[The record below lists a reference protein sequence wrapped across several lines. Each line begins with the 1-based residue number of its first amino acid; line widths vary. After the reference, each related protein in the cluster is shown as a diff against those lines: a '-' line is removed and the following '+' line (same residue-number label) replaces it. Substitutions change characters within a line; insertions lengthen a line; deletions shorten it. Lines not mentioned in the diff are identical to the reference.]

1 MLNTVEAIRQR
12 RSVRAFLP
20 EEVPQALLDEIF
32 TLAQQAPSNCNTQP
46 WIVHVVAGAKARS
59 LKQRLTAAATDP
71 SQHRPDFPFD
81 GRYPGIYKDRQ
92 HDAAA
97 RLYAAMAI
105 ARDDRAARAQAMLRN
120 FGFFDAPHAAFV
132 FLPEPFGLREA
143 TDCGISAQTLMLLLT
158 AYGLA
163 SCPQAALSFH
173 PHIVRLALGVPESH
187 KLLLGIAF
195 GHEDRA
201 APANGCLVPRAAL
214 EEAVTFHR

>member
-20 EEVPQALLDEIF
+20 NEVPEATLREIF

-46 WIVHVVAGAKARS
+46 WIVHVVAGAKARL
-59 LKQRLTAAATDP
+59 LKQRLTAAAMDP

-97 RLYAAMAI
+97 RLYGAMGI
-105 ARDDRAARAQAMLRN
+105 GRDDRAARAQAMLRN

-132 FLPEPFGLREA
+132 FLPEPFGIREA
-143 TDCGISAQTLMLLLT
+143 TDCGMYAQTLMLLLT
-158 AYGLA
+158 AQGLA

-173 PHIVRLALGVPESH
+173 PGIVREVLGVPESH

-195 GHEDRA
+195 GHEDQA
-201 APANGCLVPRAAL
+201 APANACRVPRAAL
-214 EEAVTFHR
+214 ADAVTFHR